1 MREVKEK
8 DITSAVSSLKAFGS
22 SRKSKYYRNYRR
34 YNYTPFADLENI
46 RSPSVI
52 GYYEQTNEIEEDTT
66 KTPQI
71 NIIKSCVDTLTSKIA
86 QSKVRPFFNTQNGTF
101 KDIQTVKQAQAFFDL
116 YYDLQNVNKKVS
128 EAFRDACIFEKG
140 VIYVDPETKQIIKA
154 LPWQVYLRPAEVTY
168 NKITRVYYER
178 RDYPTTLLDEKLVK
192 KAKVENNDYCNYGV
206 YYDTFNHIKAELI
219 DDRVVN
225 VQTYKPDRVPFIFL
239 HYCSPIIGDTSQSIV
254 DMLNSI
260 QLEIDNLMM
269 KIKDASQL
277 NPALTFC
284 VPKGSSVKTSQLNNR
299 VGQILE
305 YNATPNMTG
314 SPVTVATPAFID
326 GQYMS
331 LVEELKQSAYELV
344 GISQLSAMST
354 KPTGLNSGVAL
365 STMENIES
373 DRFETQLNQVIR
385 AYVDIAKTCIE
396 VFPEEDTILPEDN
409 QRLSIKWKDIV
420 EESNKM
426 VVQFS
431 AADSLSKDPSTKL
444 QQLQMLAQTG
454 IIPQTRIAQF
464 MELPDIQSGY
474 SLSNNAINAV
484 LTCINDCIEK
494 DVFDVPDYI
503 PFLMLKEEIIN
514 TQLSLKAAASP
525 ENDNSIDIAK
535 LTKLYERVE
544 IKEADWQADM
554 AVTQQEEALQGE
566 TTPEGLPVG
575 MNVLTQ
581 EAQMQQVPPQGAPM
595 GDMGAGA
602 DMDMQ
607 TPDGAAALGQWN
619 APPAM

>member
-1 MREVKEK
+1 MRKVTDK
-8 DITSAVSSLKAFGS
+8 DITSAVSSLKAFCS
-22 SRKSKYYRNYRR
+22 NRRSKYYRNYRR
-34 YNYTPFADLENI
+34 YNYTPFADIENI
-46 RSPSVI
+46 RDPSVV
-52 GYYEQTNEIEEDTT
+52 GYYEQPAEVEEDTT
-66 KTPQI
+66 QTPQI
-71 NIIKSCVDTLTSKIA
+71 NIIKSCIDTLTSKIA

-128 EAFRDACIFEKG
+128 EAFRDSCIFEKG
-140 VIYVDPETKQIIKA
+140 CIYIDEVTKEISKA
-154 LPWQVYLRPAEVTY
+154 LPWQVFVRPAEVTY
-168 NKITRVYYER
+168 GKITRVYYER
-178 RDYPTTLLDEKLVK
+178 KDYPTTLLDESKVK
-192 KAKVENNDYCNYGV
+192 KAKVENNDYCNYGI

-225 VQTYKPDRVPFIFL
+225 VETYTPSKVPFIFL
-239 HYCSPIIGDTSQSIV
+239 HYCSPIIGDTSQSVV

-326 GQYMS
+326 GQYMQ

-484 LTCINDCIEK
+484 LTCINDCVEK
-494 DVFDVPDYI
+494 DIFEVPDYI

-525 ENDNSIDIAK
+525 ENDNKADIDK

-544 IKEADWQADM
+544 SKEADWQADQALQM
-554 AVTQQEEALQGE
+554 QEQALQGGMTE
-566 TTPEGLPVG
+566 AGLPTGV
-575 MNVLTQ
+575 NVLTQ
-581 EAQMQQVPPQGAPM
+581 EAQMEQAPM
-595 GDMGAGA
+595 GDMTAGA
-602 DMDMQ
+602 DMDVN
-607 TPDGAAALGQWN
+607 TPDGNAAAGQWN
-619 APPAM
+619 AQPAM

>member
-1 MREVKEK
+1 MRKVTK
-8 DITSAVSSLKAFGS
+8 DNITNTTSSLKAFCS
-22 SRKSKYYRNYRR
+22 NRLSKYHRNYRR
-34 YNYTPFADLENI
+34 YNYTPFASLNNI
-46 RSPSVI
+46 KDPTVV
-52 GYYEQTNEIEEDTT
+52 GYYEQPIEIEEDTT
-66 KTPQI
+66 ATPQL
-71 NIIKSCVDTLTSKIA
+71 NVIKSCIDTLTSKIA

-116 YYDLQNVNKKVS
+116 YFDLQNVNGKIS
-128 EAFRDACIFEKG
+128 EAFRDSCIFDTG
-140 VIYVDPETKQIIKA
+140 VIYIDEVTKKIENVH
-154 LPWQVYLRPAEVTY
+154 PWQVFVRPAEADY
-168 NKITRVYYER
+168 GKITRVYYEHK
-178 RDYPTTLLDEKLVK
+178 DFPTTLLREELINEK
-192 KAKVENNDYCNYGV
+192 NTDDYVVYGV
-206 YYDTFNHIKAELI
+206 YYDTYNHIKAEI
-219 DDRVVN
+219 INNSVVE
-225 VQTYKPDRVPFIFL
+225 VSEYSPDKIPFIFL
-239 HYCSPIIGDTSQSIV
+239 HYCSPIVGNTSQSIV

-305 YNATPNMTG
+305 YTATPNMTG

-326 GQYMS
+326 SQYMA
-331 LVEELKQSAYELV
+331 LIEQLKQSAYELV

-385 AYVDIAKTCIE
+385 AYVDIAKTCLEI
-396 VFPEEDTILPEDN
+396 FPQDETILPEDN

-420 EESNKM
+420 EESKKM
-426 VVQFS
+426 VIQFS

-444 QQLQMLAQTG
+444 EQLQMLAQTG

-494 DVFDVPDYI
+494 DIFEVPDFI
-503 PFLMLKEEIIN
+503 PFQMLKEEIIN
-514 TQLSLKAAASP
+514 TQLSLKAAAS
-525 ENDNSIDIAK
+525 ENNDNMEDIKK
-535 LTKLYERVE
+535 LTKLYESVE
-544 IKEADWQADM
+544 TKETQWTESQNVQPVQAP
-554 AVTQQEEALQGE
+554 QE
-566 TTPEGLPVG
+566 EGLPPATQ
-575 MNVLTQ
+575 NILTQ
-581 EAQMQQVPPQGAPM
+581 EANMTPT
-595 GDMGAGA
+595 GDMTGGA
-602 DMDMQ
+602 DMDVN
-607 TPDGAAALGQWN
+607 TPESGADLGQWN
-619 APPAM
+619 TPPAM

>member
-1 MREVKEK
+1 MRKVTDK
-8 DITSAVSSLKAFGS
+8 DITNAVSSLKVFGGKK
-22 SRKSKYYRNYRR
+22 RGKYYRNYRR

-46 RSPSVI
+46 RDPSVV
-52 GYYEQTNEIEEDTT
+52 GYYEQPAEIEEDTT
-66 KTPQI
+66 QTPQI
-71 NIIKSCVDTLTSKIA
+71 NIIKSCIDTLTSKIA

-128 EAFRDACIFEKG
+128 EAFRDSAIFEKG
-140 VIYVDPETKQIIKA
+140 VIYIDEVTKEINKA
-154 LPWQVYLRPAEVTY
+154 LPWQIYLRPAEVTY
-168 NKITRVYYER
+168 GKITRVYYER
-178 RDYPTTLLDEKLVK
+178 KDYPTTLLDERLVK
-192 KAKVENNDYCNYGV
+192 KARIENDDYCVYGV
-206 YYDTFNHIKAELI
+206 YYDTYNHVKAILI
-219 DDRVVN
+219 NGVV
-225 VQTYKPDRVPFIFL
+225 VETSTYAPSKVPFIFL
-239 HYCSPIIGDTSQSIV
+239 HYCSPIVGDTSQSIV

-284 VPKGSSVKTSQLNNR
+284 VPKGSSVKISQLNNR
-299 VGQILE
+299 VGQVLE

-326 GQYMS
+326 GQYMQ

-494 DVFDVPDYI
+494 DIFEVPDFI

-525 ENDNSIDIAK
+525 ENDNSKDIEK

-544 IKEADWQADM
+544 SKEADWQAD
-554 AVTQQEEALQGE
+554 AAIEQQEQALQGE

-581 EAQMQQVPPQGAPM
+581 EAQMTPTQPMAPM

-607 TPDGAAALGQWN
+607 TPDGAAAVGQWN
-619 APPAM
+619 TPPMQ

>member
-1 MREVKEK
+1 MRKIK
-8 DITSAVSSLKAFGS
+8 NDDILNAVSSLKNFCS
-22 SRKSKYYRNYRR
+22 NRLNKYYRNYRR
-34 YNYTPFADLENI
+34 YNYTPNASLRNI
-46 RSPSVI
+46 SNPSVV
-52 GYYEQTNEIEEDTT
+52 GFYEQPKEIEEDTT
-66 KTPQI
+66 TTPQI
-71 NIIKSCVDTLTSKIA
+71 NVIKSCIDTLTSKIA

-128 EAFRDACIFEKG
+128 EAFRDSCIFDTG
-140 VIYVDPETKQIIKA
+140 VIYIDEVTKKIDRVH
-154 LPWQVYLRPAEVTY
+154 PWQVYVRPAEVDY

-178 RDYPTTLLDEKLVK
+178 EDYPTTLLDDELLK
-192 KAKVENNDYCNYGV
+192 KVNNNSIDYVNYGV
-206 YYDTFNHIKAELI
+206 YYDTFNEIKAEI
-219 DDRVVN
+219 VSGQVVRI
-225 VQTYKPDRVPFIFL
+225 TAYKAKKIPFIFM
-239 HYCSPIIGDTSQSIV
+239 HYCAPIIGNTSQSIV

-305 YNATPNMTG
+305 YTATPNMTG

-326 GQYMS
+326 SQYMQ
-331 LVEELKQSAYELV
+331 LIEELKQSAYELV

-354 KPTGLNSGVAL
+354 KPTGLDSGVAL

-385 AYVDIAKTCIE
+385 AYVEIAKTCIE
-396 VFPEEDTILPEDN
+396 VFPENDTILPEDN

-454 IIPQTRIAQF
+454 IIPTTRIAQF

-494 DVFDVPDYI
+494 DIFDVPDYI

-525 ENDNSIDIAK
+525 ENDNRKDIEK

-544 IKEADWQADM
+544 AKEQDWEADT
-554 AVTQQEEALQGE
+554 VLEAKE
-566 TTPEGLPVG
+566 TNMEGGQTPEGLPPATQ
-575 MNVLTQ
+575 NILTQ
-581 EAQMQQVPPQGAPM
+581 EANMTQNAPV
-595 GDMGAGA
+595 GDMSGGA
-602 DMDMQ
+602 DMDID
-607 TPDGAAALGQWN
+607 TPDGGAALGQWN
-619 APPAM
+619 NAPAQ

>member
-1 MREVKEK
+1 MRKVKDS
-8 DITSAVSSLKAFGS
+8 DITSAVSSLKVFGS
-22 SRKSKYYRNYRR
+22 TRRGKYYRNYRR

-46 RSPSVI
+46 SNPSVV
-52 GYYEQTNEIEEDTT
+52 GYYEQPAEIEEDTT
-66 KTPQI
+66 NTPQI
-71 NIIKSCVDTLTSKIA
+71 NIIKSCIDTLTSKIA

-128 EAFRDACIFEKG
+128 EAFRDSCIFEKG
-140 VIYVDPETKQIIKA
+140 CIYIDEVTKEIVKA
-154 LPWQVYLRPAEVTY
+154 LPWQVFVRPAEVTY
-168 NKITRVYYER
+168 GKITRVYYER
-178 RDYPTTLLDEKLVK
+178 KDYPTTLLDNKLVT
-192 KAKVENNDYCNYGV
+192 KAKAENCDYVVYGI
-206 YYDTFNHIKAELI
+206 YYDTFNHIKAILI
-219 DDRVVN
+219 NNQVVETT
-225 VQTYKPDRVPFIFL
+225 TYAPSKVPFIFL
-239 HYCSPIIGDTSQSIV
+239 HYCSPIVGDTSQSIV

-326 GQYMS
+326 GQYMQ

-494 DVFDVPDYI
+494 DNFNVPDYI

-514 TQLSLKAAASP
+514 TQLSLKAAASA
-525 ENDNSIDIAK
+525 ENDNQEDIAK
-535 LTKLYERVE
+535 LTKLYEAVE
-544 IKEADWQADM
+544 TKEADWQADQELNAQM
-554 AVTQQEEALQGE
+554 AAMEGE
-566 TTPEGLPVG
+566 RTPEGLPAS

-581 EAQMQQVPPQGAPM
+581 EAQMSEVPPTAPM
-595 GDMGAGA
+595 GDMTAGA
-602 DMDMQ
+602 DMAVD
-607 TPDGAAALGQWN
+607 TPDGMAAAGQWN

>member
-1 MREVKEK
+1 MRKVTDK
-8 DITSAVSSLKAFGS
+8 DITSAVASLKAFS
-22 SRKSKYYRNYRR
+22 SNRLAKYHRNYRR
-34 YNYTPFADLENI
+34 YNYTPFASLNNI
-46 RSPSVI
+46 KDPSVV
-52 GYYEQTNEIEEDTT
+52 GYYEQPAEIEEDTT
-66 KTPQI
+66 ATPQL
-71 NIIKSCVDTLTSKIA
+71 NVIKSCIDTLTSKIA
-86 QSKVRPFFNTQNGTF
+86 QSKVRPFFNTQNVTF

-116 YYDLQNVNKKVS
+116 YYDAQNVNKKVS
-128 EAFRDACIFEKG
+128 EMFRDSAIFEMG
-140 VIYVDPETKQIIKA
+140 VIYINEVSKNIEKA
-154 LPWQVYLRPAEVTY
+154 LPWQVFVRPAEVTY
-168 NKITRVYYER
+168 GKLTRVYYER
-178 RDYPTTLLDEKLVK
+178 KDFPTTLLDDELVRK
-192 KAKVENNDYCNYGV
+192 SNNENNDYVTYGV

-219 DDRVVN
+219 DGVVYRKSVYTPN
-225 VQTYKPDRVPFIFL
+225 KLPFVFL
-239 HYCSPIIGDTSQSIV
+239 HYCAPIVGNTSQSIV

-305 YNATPNMTG
+305 YTATPNMTG

-326 GQYMS
+326 SQYMQ
-331 LVEELKQSAYELV
+331 LIEELKQSAYELV

-494 DVFDVPDYI
+494 DVFEVPDFI
-503 PFLMLKEEIIN
+503 PFTMLKEEIIN
-514 TQLSLKAAASP
+514 TQLSLKAAAS
-525 ENDNSIDIAK
+525 EHNDNLEDIAK
-535 LTKLYERVE
+535 LTKLYESVE
-544 IKEADWQADM
+544 IKEADWQADQ
-554 AVTQQEEALQGE
+554 VLEQKETALDGGE
-566 TTPEGLPVG
+566 TEEGLPPA
-575 MNVLTQ
+575 MTNILTQ
-581 EAQMQQVPPQGAPM
+581 EANMEPVQAPM
-595 GDMGAGA
+595 GDMAGA
-602 DMDMQ
+602 DMDVA
-607 TPDGAAALGQWN
+607 TPDGMAAAGQWN
-619 APPAM
+619 APPAQ

>member
-1 MREVKEK
+1 MRKIK
-8 DITSAVSSLKAFGS
+8 NDDILNAVSSLKNFCS
-22 SRKSKYYRNYRR
+22 NRLNKYYRNYRR
-34 YNYTPFADLENI
+34 YNYTPNASLRNI
-46 RSPSVI
+46 SNPSVV
-52 GYYEQTNEIEEDTT
+52 GFYEQPKEIEEDTT
-66 KTPQI
+66 TTPQI
-71 NIIKSCVDTLTSKIA
+71 NVIKSCIDTLTSKIA

-128 EAFRDACIFEKG
+128 EAFRDSCIFDTG
-140 VIYVDPETKQIIKA
+140 VIYIDEITKKIDRVH
-154 LPWQVYLRPAEVTY
+154 PWQVYVRPAEVDY

-178 RDYPTTLLDEKLVK
+178 EDYPTTLLDDELLK
-192 KAKVENNDYCNYGV
+192 KVNNNSIDYVNYGV
-206 YYDTFNHIKAELI
+206 YYDTFNEIKAEI
-219 DDRVVN
+219 VSGQVVRI
-225 VQTYKPDRVPFIFL
+225 TAYKVKKIPFIFM
-239 HYCSPIIGDTSQSIV
+239 HYCAPIIGNTSQSIV

-305 YNATPNMTG
+305 YTATPNMTG

-326 GQYMS
+326 SQYMQ
-331 LVEELKQSAYELV
+331 LIEELKQSAYELV

-354 KPTGLNSGVAL
+354 KPTGLDSGVAL

-385 AYVDIAKTCIE
+385 AYVEIAKTCIE
-396 VFPEEDTILPEDN
+396 VFPENDTILPEDN

-454 IIPQTRIAQF
+454 IIPTTRIAQF

-494 DVFDVPDYI
+494 DIFEVPDYI

-525 ENDNSIDIAK
+525 ENDNKKDIEK

-544 IKEADWQADM
+544 AKEQDWEADT
-554 AVTQQEEALQGE
+554 VLEAKE
-566 TTPEGLPVG
+566 TNMEGGQTPEGLPPATQ
-575 MNVLTQ
+575 NILTQ
-581 EAQMQQVPPQGAPM
+581 EANMTQANTNAPV
-595 GDMGAGA
+595 GDMSGGA
-602 DMDMQ
+602 DMDID
-607 TPDGAAALGQWN
+607 TPDGGAALGQWN
-619 APPAM
+619 NAPAQ

>member
-1 MREVKEK
+1 MRKVKDS
-8 DITSAVSSLKAFGS
+8 DITSAVSSLKVFGS
-22 SRKSKYYRNYRR
+22 TRRGKYYRNYRR

-46 RSPSVI
+46 SNPSVV
-52 GYYEQTNEIEEDTT
+52 GYYEQPAEIEEDTT
-66 KTPQI
+66 NTPQI
-71 NIIKSCVDTLTSKIA
+71 NIIKSCIDTLTSKIA

-128 EAFRDACIFEKG
+128 EAFRDSCIFEKG
-140 VIYVDPETKQIIKA
+140 CIYIDEVTKEIVKA
-154 LPWQVYLRPAEVTY
+154 LPWQVYVRPAEVTY
-168 NKITRVYYER
+168 GKITRVYYER
-178 RDYPTTLLDEKLVK
+178 KDYPTTLLDNKLVT
-192 KAKVENNDYCNYGV
+192 KAKAENCDYVIYGI
-206 YYDTFNHIKAELI
+206 YYDTFNHIKAILI
-219 DDRVVN
+219 NNQVVE
-225 VQTYKPDRVPFIFL
+225 TTPYTPSKVPFIFM
-239 HYCSPIIGDTSQSIV
+239 HYCSPIVGDTSQSIV

-326 GQYMS
+326 GQYMQ

-373 DRFETQLNQVIR
+373 DRFETELNQVIR

-494 DVFDVPDYI
+494 DNFNVPDYI

-514 TQLSLKAAASP
+514 TQLSLKAAASA
-525 ENDNSIDIAK
+525 ENDNQEDIAK
-535 LTKLYERVE
+535 LTKLYEAVE
-544 IKEADWQADM
+544 TKEADWQADQELNAQM
-554 AVTQQEEALQGE
+554 AAMEGE
-566 TTPEGLPVG
+566 RTPEGLPAS

-581 EAQMQQVPPQGAPM
+581 EAQMTEVPPTAPM
-595 GDMGAGA
+595 GDMTAGA
-602 DMDMQ
+602 DMAVD
-607 TPDGAAALGQWN
+607 TPDGNAAAGQWN

>member
-1 MREVKEK
+1 MRIVTEK
-8 DITSAVSSLKAFGS
+8 DISSVVSSLKCFCS
-22 SRKSKYYRNYRR
+22 NRMNKYYRNYRR
-34 YNYTPFADLENI
+34 YNYTPNASLRNI
-46 RSPSVI
+46 SNPSVV
-52 GYYEQTNEIEEDTT
+52 GYYEQPNEIEEDTT
-66 KTPQI
+66 PTPQI
-71 NIIKSCVDTLTSKIA
+71 NVIKSCIDTLTSKIA

-128 EAFRDACIFEKG
+128 ECFRNACIFEKG
-140 VIYVDPETKQIIKA
+140 VIYINEVSKDIYNV
-154 LPWQVYLRPAEVTY
+154 LPWQVYVRPAEVTY
-168 NKITRVYYER
+168 GKITRVYYER
-178 RDYPTTLLDEKLVK
+178 EDYPTTLLEDSLIK
-192 KAKVENNDYCNYGV
+192 KAQVENSDYVLYGV

-219 DDRVVN
+219 NGNVVSLTDYN
-225 VQTYKPDRVPFIFL
+225 ANKVPFIFI
-239 HYCSPIIGDTSQSIV
+239 HYCSPVLGDTSQSIV

-277 NPALTFC
+277 NPAMTFW
-284 VPKGSSVKTSQLNNR
+284 VPKGSSVKVTQLNNR
-299 VGQILE
+299 VGQVAE

-326 GQYMS
+326 PQYMQ

-354 KPTGLNSGVAL
+354 KPTGLDSGVAL

-385 AYVDIAKTCIE
+385 AYVDIAKTCLEI
-396 VFPEEDTILPEDN
+396 FPPEETILPEDN
-409 QRLSIKWKDIV
+409 HRLSIKWKDIV

-454 IIPQTRIAQF
+454 IIPTTRIAQF

-494 DVFDVPDYI
+494 DKFTVPDYI
-503 PFLMLKEEIIN
+503 PFQMLKEEIIN
-514 TQLSLKAAASP
+514 TQLSLKAASSDT
-525 ENDNSIDIAK
+525 NDNQKDIDK
-535 LTKLYERVE
+535 LTKLYEEVE
-544 IKEADWQADM
+544 LKEADWQAD
-554 AVTQQEEALQGE
+554 QNLEEMESQ
-566 TTPEGLPVG
+566 TTEEGIPISE
-575 MNVLTQ
+575 NVLTQ
-581 EAQMQQVPPQGAPM
+581 EANMTQVPM
-595 GDMGAGA
+595 GDMAGA
-602 DMDMQ
+602 DMDMN
-607 TPDGAAALGQWN
+607 TPDGSAALGQWN
-619 APPAM
+619 APTAM

>member
-1 MREVKEK
+1 MRKLTEK
-8 DITSAVSSLKAFGS
+8 DITTAVSSLKCFS
-22 SRKSKYYRNYRR
+22 SNRLAKYHRNYRR
-34 YNYTPFADLENI
+34 YNYTPFAQLKNI
-46 RSPSVI
+46 RDPSVV
-52 GYYEQTNEIEEDTT
+52 GYYEQPAEIEEDTT
-66 KTPQI
+66 ATPQL
-71 NIIKSCVDTLTSKIA
+71 NVIKSCIDTLTSKIA
-86 QSKVRPFFNTQNGTF
+86 QSKVRPFFNTQNGSF

-116 YYDLQNVNKKVS
+116 YYDMQNVNKKVS
-128 EAFRDACIFEKG
+128 EAFRDCCIFDTG
-140 VIYVDPETKQIIKA
+140 VIYINELTKNIEKA
-154 LPWQVYLRPAEVTY
+154 LPFQVYVRPAEVNY

-178 RDYPTTLLDEKLVK
+178 TDYPTTLLDDKLINK
-192 KAKVENNDYCNYGV
+192 LNNNSTDYVTYGV
-206 YYDTFNHIKAELI
+206 YYDTFNHIKAEI
-219 DDRVVN
+219 VEGRVFRVSDYQADRI
-225 VQTYKPDRVPFIFL
+225 PFIFL
-239 HYCSPIIGDTSQSIV
+239 HYSSPILGNTSQSVV

-305 YNATPNMTG
+305 YTATPNMTG

-326 GQYMS
+326 GQYMQ
-331 LVEELKQSAYELV
+331 LIEELKQSAYELV

-354 KPTGLNSGVAL
+354 KPTGLDSGVAL

-385 AYVDIAKTCIE
+385 AYVDIAKTCIA
-396 VFPEEDTILPEDN
+396 VFPAEDTILPEDN

-454 IIPQTRIAQF
+454 IIPVTRIAQF

-494 DVFDVPDYI
+494 DIFTVPDYI
-503 PFLMLKEEIIN
+503 PFTMLKEEIIN
-514 TQLSLKAAASP
+514 TQLSLKAAASE
-525 ENDNSIDIAK
+525 ENDNTKDIEK
-535 LTKLYERVE
+535 LTKLYETVE
-544 IKEADWQADM
+544 IKEADWQADQ
-554 AVTQQEEALQGE
+554 VLEEKEAALSGGE
-566 TTPEGLPVG
+566 TAEGLPPA
-575 MNVLTQ
+575 MTNILTQ
-581 EAQMQQVPPQGAPM
+581 EANMTPV
-595 GDMGAGA
+595 GDMNAGA
-602 DMDMQ
+602 ELDMN
-607 TPDGAAALGQWN
+607 TPDGMADAGAWN
-619 APPAM
+619 TPPAM

>member
-1 MREVKEK
+1 MRKVNNN
-8 DITSAVSSLKAFGS
+8 DIQTATASLKAIGNN
-22 SRKSKYYRNYRR
+22 RRTKYYRNYRR

-46 RSPSVI
+46 SEPSVV
-52 GYYEQTNEIEEDTT
+52 GYYEQPAEVEEDTT
-66 KTPQI
+66 QTPQI
-71 NIIKSCVDTLTSKIA
+71 NIIKSCIDTLTSKIA

-140 VIYVDPETKQIIKA
+140 VIYINEVTKEITKA
-154 LPWQVYLRPAEVTY
+154 LPWQVYVRPAEVTY
-168 NKITRVYYER
+168 GKITRVYYER
-178 RDYPTTLLDEKLVK
+178 KDYPTTLLDNKLVT
-192 KAKVENNDYCNYGV
+192 KAKCDNYDYVVYGV

-219 DDRVVN
+219 NGVVIETAPYVPN
-225 VQTYKPDRVPFIFL
+225 KVPFIFL

-409 QRLSIKWKDIV
+409 QRVSVKWKDIV

-494 DVFDVPDYI
+494 NNFEVPDYI

-525 ENDNSIDIAK
+525 ENDNAEDIAK
-535 LTKLYERVE
+535 LTKLYEAVE
-544 IKEADWQADM
+544 IKEADWQADQEL
-554 AVTQQEEALQGE
+554 TQQMAAMEGGRTA
-566 TTPEGLPVG
+566 EGLPMG

-581 EAQMQQVPPQGAPM
+581 EAQMEQTAPM
-595 GDMGAGA
+595 GDMSAGA
-602 DMDMQ
+602 DMDVN
-607 TPDGAAALGQWN
+607 TPDGMAAAGEWN
-619 APPAM
+619 TPPAM

>member
-1 MREVKEK
+1 MRKVTEK
-8 DITSAVSSLKAFGS
+8 DITSAISSLKVFGS
-22 SRKSKYYRNYRR
+22 SRRSKYYRNYRR

-46 RSPSVI
+46 RSPSVV
-52 GYYEQTNEIEEDTT
+52 GYYEQNNEVEEDTT
-66 KTPQI
+66 RTPQI
-71 NIIKSCVDTLTSKIA
+71 NIIKSCIDTLTSKIA

-128 EAFRDACIFEKG
+128 EAFRDSAIFEKG
-140 VIYVDPETKQIIKA
+140 VIYIDPESKEITKA
-154 LPWQVYLRPAEVTY
+154 LPWQVFIRPAEVTY
-168 NKITRVYYER
+168 GKLTRVYYER
-178 RDYPTTLLDEKLVK
+178 KDYPTTLLKENYIR
-192 KAKVENNDYCNYGV
+192 KANAEMDDYVVYGV
-206 YYDTFNHIKAELI
+206 YYDTFNHIKAI
-219 DDRVVN
+219 IVN
-225 VQTYKPDRVPFIFL
+225 GLLVDTIPYKPNKVPFVFL
-239 HYCSPIIGDTSQSIV
+239 YYCSPIFGDTSQSIV

-326 GQYMS
+326 GQYMQ

-454 IIPQTRIAQF
+454 IIPQTRIGQF

-494 DVFDVPDYI
+494 DIFEVPDYI

-514 TQLSLKAAASP
+514 TQLSLKSAASA
-525 ENDNSIDIAK
+525 ENDNRKDIEK
-535 LTKLYERVE
+535 LTKLYEAVE
-544 IKEADWQADM
+544 EKEAEWQSNQPQPAEP
-554 AVTQQEEALQGE
+554 QQTEDGMPIGE
-566 TTPEGLPVG
+566 
-575 MNVLTQ
+575 NILTQ
-581 EAQMQQVPPQGAPM
+581 EAQMTQVPPAPM

-602 DMDMQ
+602 DMDIM
-607 TPDGAAALGQWN
+607 TPDGNAAAGQWN
-619 APPAM
+619 AQPAM